1 MESGELETTGSPEL
15 TSPAPD
21 PLWRR
26 LGHGAL
32 ARLLDIV
39 TPPLCLACHTPLASH
54 NSLCPSCWSRI
65 DFIRTPL
72 CDRLGIPLP
81 YDSGMG
87 TLSAQAIANP
97 PEYGRARCVARY
109 DGVMRQLIHDRK
121 FRDRHDATALFGR
134 WLAIAGQELIA
145 GADVLVPVP
154 LHRLKLLKRRFNQ
167 AAILSAELACQT
179 GVPHAPL
186 ALVRTRAT
194 QSQIGLSLTQRQ
206 QNLKGA
212 FAVPRRWMSTI
223 ESRRVLLIDD
233 VVTTG
238 ATASAA
244 ARSLYAAGALSVDVL
259 ALACVTDT
267 AATLTA

>member
-1 MESGELETTGSPEL
+1 MGAREAPARMESGELETTGSPEL

-97 PEYGRARCVARY
+97 PEYGRARYVARY

-186 ALVRTRAT
+186 ALVRTRDAELPPGVYDGWIVFEEAESAAYT
-194 QSQIGLSLTQRQ
+194 LRWRYRLEITGDRQ
-206 QNLKGA
+206 D
-212 FAVPRRWMSTI
+212 
-223 ESRRVLLIDD
+223 VLLIN
-233 VVTTG
+233 VRRS
-238 ATASAA
+238 ASGGG
-244 ARSLYAAGALSVDVL
+244 RGIR
-259 ALACVTDT
+259 
-267 AATLTA
+267 